1 MEIVSKTYDQP
12 VWGDNA
18 KSHILVNIKTEM
30 EDGQIMIQSAAVTRD
45 ESNPDWIAIVKEHGE
60 DGIQAN
66 TEVMLEESKE
76 NIVEQAAAQKEQKK
90 TQKER
95 TSQERLFDAKL
106 AIFEIEDIKNS
117 KNRKIKSKIRKAPT
131 EIEAMAY
138 ATALLLNVINET
150 EET

>member
-1 MEIVSKTYDQP
+1 MEIVSKTYDQQ
-12 VWGDNA
+12 VWGDNV

-45 ESNPDWIAIVKEHGE
+45 ESNPDWTAIVKEHGE

>member
-12 VWGDNA
+12 VWGDNV

-66 TEVMLEESKE
+66 TEVMLEKSKN

-95 TSQERLFDAKL
+95 TYQERLFDAKL

-117 KNRKIKSKIRKAPT
+117 R
-131 EIEAMAY
+131 IERLNLRFVKLQLKLKQWLM
-138 ATALLLNVINET
+138 LLHFY
-150 EET
+150 

>member
-12 VWGDNA
+12 VWGDNV

-66 TEVMLEESKE
+66 TEVMLEKSKN

-117 KNRKIKSKIRKAPT
+117 R
-131 EIEAMAY
+131 IERLNLRFVKLQLKLKQWLM
-138 ATALLLNVINET
+138 LLHFY
-150 EET
+150 

>member
-1 MEIVSKTYDQP
+1 
-12 VWGDNA
+12 
-18 KSHILVNIKTEM
+18 M

-66 TEVMLEESKE
+66 TEVMLEKSKN
-76 NIVEQAAAQKEQKK
+76 NIVEQAAAQKEQQQ

-95 TSQERLFDAKL
+95 TAQERLFDAKL